1 MLLSSP
7 WSRDEEPLPSSSS
20 LVLGCL
26 HMGLTPVCLTQDLP
40 LLAKHVKMLAF
51 WDLCWLNQDCA
62 GRKHPTYREAE
73 RLGGGW

>member
-1 MLLSSP
+1 MVLSSP

-40 LLAKHVKMLAF
+40 LLAKHVKMLA
-51 WDLCWLNQDCA
+51 LSGICV
-62 GRKHPTYREAE
+62 G
-73 RLGGGW
+73 